1 MMNVELQNER
11 ELYAHSSF
19 IIDHLTFNMSG
30 RSAAR

>member
-1 MMNVELQNER
+1 MMNAELRNER

-19 IIDHLTFNMSG
+19 IIDHLTFKVSG